1 MCLLGNASV
10 YDNHLSSPGE
20 EDAIPCS
27 EETAAGLISSPGPG
41 TYARTPRLA
50 LMGFDSLFYIG
61 IG

>member
-10 YDNHLSSPGE
+10 YDNHLSSSGE

-27 EETAAGLISSPGPG
+27 EKTAAGLISSTCSGM
-41 TYARTPRLA
+41 YARTSRLA
-50 LMGFDSLFYIG
+50 LMGFDSLLYIG